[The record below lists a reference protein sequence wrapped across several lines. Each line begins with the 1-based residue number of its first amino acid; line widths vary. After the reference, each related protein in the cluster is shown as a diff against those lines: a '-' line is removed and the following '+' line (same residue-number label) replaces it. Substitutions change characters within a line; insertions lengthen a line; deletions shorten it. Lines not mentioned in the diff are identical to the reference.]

1 MPRGYILMNDT
12 SFCLLYTSS
21 VLFHAW
27 LIGSPFQTVG
37 YPSWVRC
44 TVSLALFQGGRSAL
58 LNCSAVFGVM
68 HVPDCRVVLDLGCVG
83 LLTLVSLSFVFR
95 FHSLQSACGGA
106 YCFRSLLGFGP
117 VIAMLCFSVVL
128 TSMVGVTPF
137 GYLLLGLVGS
147 WTKSSIISC

>member
-1 MPRGYILMNDT
+1 MNDT

-58 LNCSAVFGVM
+58 LNCSAVFGVV

-83 LLTLVSLSFVFR
+83 LLTLVSLSFVLGFILC
-95 FHSLQSACGGA
+95 SLHVGGPIAFGLFWVSVQFSPCSAFPWCSPPWLG
-106 YCFRSLLGFGP
+106 SLLLVTSSLVWLVLGPNLPLSLVRHGILGF
-117 VIAMLCFSVVL
+117 
-128 TSMVGVTPF
+128 
-137 GYLLLGLVGS
+137 
-147 WTKSSIISC
+147 

>member
-1 MPRGYILMNDT
+1 MNDT

-95 FHSLQSACGGA
+95 FHSLQSACRGA

-117 VIAMLCFSVVL
+117 VSPCSAFPWCSPPWLGS
-128 TSMVGVTPF
+128 
-137 GYLLLGLVGS
+137 LLLVTSFLVWLVLGPNLPLS
-147 WTKSSIISC
+147 LVRHGILGF